1 MKGSPGRM
9 ELIVQ
14 IYAFTDQEE
23 ARQAALWGV
32 DHIGFVAGEYGL
44 VHGELSFADARR
56 LVDAL
61 PEGTVSVALTMATEV
76 EEILRMAEA
85 VRPQVVHIS
94 TDPYDVGP
102 QKMAVLHRRLQ
113 GKARLMKAIPVQGQE
128 SIKMAMRFAPFCD
141 MLLLDSKRPG
151 FPGVGATGLTHDW
164 SLSRCIVQSVEI
176 PVILAGGLT
185 PENVGEAI
193 RTVRP
198 WGVDSNTATNIDGD
212 PVAKDMELV
221 RAFLQAARQ
230 AWQREGD
237 RGGGRSGG

>member
-1 MKGSPGRM
+1 MKRSLGRM

-14 IYAFTDQEE
+14 IYAFTDPEQ
-23 ARQAALWGV
+23 ALQAARWGV
-32 DHIGFVAGEYGL
+32 DHIGFVAGSYGL

-56 LVDAL
+56 LVEAL

-94 TDPYDVGP
+94 TDPYDVGLE
-102 QKMAVLHRRLQ
+102 KMAALRRRLQ

-128 SIKMAMRFAPFCD
+128 SIAMAVEFAPLCD
-141 MLLLDSKRPG
+141 VLLLDSKRSG
-151 FPGVGATGLTHDW
+151 FPGVGATGQTHDW
-164 SLSRCIVQSVEI
+164 SLSRRIVKAVDV

-193 RTVRP
+193 RAVRP
-198 WGVDSNTATNIDGD
+198 SGVDSNTGTNLAGD
-212 PVAKDMELV
+212 PVAKDMKRV
-221 RAFLQAARQ
+221 QAFPQAARR
-230 AWQREGD
+230 AWEQEGD
-237 RGGGRSGG
+237 QDGGQSGG